1 MKQVIKIDGMNC
13 EHCVAR
19 VEKGLEELPG
29 IEKIKIKLKKGE
41 GKIKFDETIVSL
53 ENIFDKIKEIG
64 YDASI

>member
-1 MKQVIKIDGMNC
+1 MKQVIKIDDMNC